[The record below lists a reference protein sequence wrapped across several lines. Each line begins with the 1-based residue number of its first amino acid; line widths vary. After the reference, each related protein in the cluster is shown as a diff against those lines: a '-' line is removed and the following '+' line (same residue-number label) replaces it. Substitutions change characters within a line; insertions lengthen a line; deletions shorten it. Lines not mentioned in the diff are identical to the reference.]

1 MRIVLINLGV
11 AKDLAVYIDTN
22 TKAPCTFAIKTTE
35 GLLMEMDAFDRLMSE
50 AIDGM
55 PEWEWI
61 RENMEKSVRT
71 LRRGCKYYDDTL
83 LSVASRFTIS
93 DDQG

>member
-11 AKDLAVYIDTN
+11 ANDLGVYIGAN

-35 GLLMEMDAFDRLMSE
+35 GLLMEIEAFDRLMSA
-50 AIDGM
+50 AIDGK
-55 PEWEWI
+55 PDWYQ
-61 RENMEKSVRT
+61 ENIEKSVKT
-71 LRRGCKYYDDTL
+71 LRRDCKYYDDTL
-83 LSVASRFTIS
+83 LSVAARFTIS